1 MTTNILIPDGDS
13 IWTLPVIKCLAFR
26 RDFKVFI
33 LSSKKWT
40 AAKCSRSKF
49 YYKYYPKTDQESW
62 LEIINKEIESNAI
75 DVVIPI
81 SEIESQFFIKNSN
94 SIVAKAKV
102 IPLAS
107 NLDFETATYKNR
119 LGAFCE
125 ENQIAYPKS
134 RHFDNADDFFTRGN
148 ELKYP
153 VLLKPVHDLGGNG
166 IVLFD
171 SQKELEIF
179 VSNKKETND
188 SFFIQ
193 EFIDGHDIDCSV
205 LCLNGEILTYTI
217 QKGFLLGNNPFAPSH
232 GIEFMDN
239 KEVLEITKLLMKAL
253 NWSGIAHLDL
263 RYDKIRECY
272 LIIEVNARFWGT
284 IEASRMAN
292 INFPV
297 LLCDLTMGKN
307 ISHTEFKSFKYLS
320 FKGLLKH
327 IIKHPVYAFDIRSIL
342 QSTEA
347 KSVLND
353 PLPTLYN
360 LREWVGRKF

>member
-1 MTTNILIPDGDS
+1 MSTNILIPDGES

-26 RDFKVFI
+26 RDFRVFI

-49 YYKYYPKTDQESW
+49 YYKHYPKADRESW
-62 LEIINKEIESNAI
+62 LAIVNKEIESNAI

-81 SEIESQFFIKNSN
+81 SEIESQFFIKNSH
-94 SIVAKAKV
+94 SLVANAQV

-107 NLDFETATYKNR
+107 NVNFETATYKNR
-119 LGAFCE
+119 LGTFCE
-125 ENQIAYPKS
+125 ENHIAYPKS
-134 RHFDNADDFFTRGN
+134 ILFDNANDFFNKGG

-179 VSNKKETND
+179 VSSKTETND

-193 EFIDGHDIDCSV
+193 EYIEGHDIDCSV
-205 LCLNGEILTYTI
+205 LCLNGDILTYTI
-217 QKGFLLGNNPFAPSH
+217 QKGFLLGNNPFSPSH
-232 GIEFMDN
+232 GIEFLDN
-239 KEVLEITKLLMKAL
+239 KELLEITKRLMKAL
-253 NWSGIAHLDL
+253 NWSGIAHIDL
-263 RYDKIRECY
+263 RYDKVRECY
-272 LIIEVNARFWGT
+272 CIIEVNARFWGT

-307 ISHTEFKSFKYLS
+307 ISHTEFKSIKYLS
-320 FKGLLKH
+320 FKGLLKY
-327 IIKHPVYAFDIRSIL
+327 IIKHPVYAFDVKSIL

-347 KSVLND
+347 KSVLKD
-353 PLPTLYN
+353 PLPTLFN
-360 LREWVGRKF
+360 LSEWVVKKF